1 MTKNIRIYLP
11 ESDGAS
17 YIAVTDDPVTI
28 GLFGTNAL
36 PTPFTG
42 ITPAESVLAKLRE
55 LNPDAQVEL
64 AGVWISVLEEI
75 PDEGRCLVCGCTDMR
90 ACDGGCSWV
99 GPAVCSRCCVELPVV
114 VDPPS
119 AVCSGA
125 EIELGLPW

>member
-1 MTKNIRIYLP
+1 MTTIRIYRP
-11 ESDGAS
+11 ESDGS
-17 YIAVTDDPVTI
+17 PYIAVTDDPVTI

-36 PTPFTG
+36 PTPFTSV
-42 ITPAESVLAKLRE
+42 TPAESVLVKIQE
-55 LNPDAQVEL
+55 LNPEAHVEL

-75 PDEGRCLVCGCTDMR
+75 PPDGLCLVCGCSTQSWEC
-90 ACDGGCSWV
+90 AGGCSWV
-99 GPAVCSRCCVELPVV
+99 GPAVCSRCCTELPVV